1 MAIADKERSDHSER
15 AEIMEIIGDVKGKT
29 AVIVDDF
36 TISGGTLVE
45 AANELVARGATAVHA
60 LVSHGV
66 FSEGSMERI
75 DRSPIVSILMTD
87 SVETQPVKLCDKIEV
102 VSVAPLFGEAIR
114 RIHDRESISD
124 LFPT

>member
-1 MAIADKERSDHSER
+1 MCSSTCWNLTTPKRLAGYLARDTWAAK
-15 AEIMEIIGDVKGKT
+15 
-29 AVIVDDF
+29 DDELKRN
-36 TISGGTLVE
+36 IE

-87 SVETQPVKLCDKIEV
+87 SVETQPVKLSDKIEV
-102 VSVAPLFGEAIR
+102 VSVAPLFGEAVR

-124 LFPT
+124 LFAT